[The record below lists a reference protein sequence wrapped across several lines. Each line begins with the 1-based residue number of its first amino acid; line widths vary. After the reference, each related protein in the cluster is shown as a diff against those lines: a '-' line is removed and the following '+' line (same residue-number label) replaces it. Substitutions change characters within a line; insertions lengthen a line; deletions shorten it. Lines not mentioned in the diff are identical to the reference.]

1 MRRRRGRPGTGHP
14 LCRARPPTGTLI
26 DTAPFPVP
34 VGCVVLEDSPS
45 PVYGAALL
53 MRFGSDPIRGSNPR
67 SSAERR
73 SMLVELRSTAPRP
86 AVPSRG
92 GDPPDPPVSASPTKA
107 SGPALVPPDPWCRLR
122 RLKPVGVPR
131 SALLA
136 LPRARCSGTPV
147 GAEGSA
153 PHRGRT
159 LGAGANAL
167 RVSGEWCPGWL
178 RLGFPRR
185 TARGGLSS

>member
-1 MRRRRGRPGTGHP
+1 MRRRRGRAGTEHP

-34 VGCVVLEDSPS
+34 AGCVVLEDSPS

-86 AVPSRG
+86 AVSSRG
-92 GDPPDPPVSASPTKA
+92 DDPPE
-107 SGPALVPPDPWCRLR
+107 PPD
-122 RLKPVGVPR
+122 VGY
-131 SALLA
+131 ADK
-136 LPRARCSGTPV
+136 
-147 GAEGSA
+147 
-153 PHRGRT
+153 
-159 LGAGANAL
+159 AGGPL
-167 RVSGEWCPGWL
+167 
-178 RLGFPRR
+178 F
-185 TARGGLSS
+185 GGLTP